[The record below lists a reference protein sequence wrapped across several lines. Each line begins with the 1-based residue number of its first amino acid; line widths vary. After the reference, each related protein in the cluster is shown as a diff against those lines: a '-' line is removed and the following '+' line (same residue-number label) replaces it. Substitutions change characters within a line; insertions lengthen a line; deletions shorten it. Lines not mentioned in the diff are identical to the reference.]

1 MKFVCICHKLR
12 FGHLRQILTSFPRV
26 IMTFAQSL
34 TQASS
39 PETSSHVTDELQTL
53 QPACVGE
60 KYEFLQKLGK
70 GSQGNV
76 WQAKSRSHGELVAIK
91 QLHVHSVT
99 TWKQYELFKREAETL
114 ASLEIDGVV
123 PFREY
128 IEDLEAN
135 PPYVCIV
142 QKFVEGQ
149 TLAEMLKKKHRF
161 ETETIY
167 DIITQ
172 VLKILQNLH
181 EHRPAVI
188 HRDIKPSNLMLTLR
202 EDGKYRVTLL
212 DFGAVANPQ
221 VQNGGS
227 TVAGTFGYMPPEQLM
242 GQAGPASD
250 IYALAAVAVELL
262 SGTSPADIEVCDF
275 KLVIEPYLTHVDQA
289 VVQTL
294 CLMLEP
300 SLQNRLCDYNA
311 LIAQFSNLA
320 HKEEISFLNFFKN
333 DKIPKLEDV
342 QSICQPGNYE
352 LWQNFNSEEVGNVEK
367 YITKVSNKHRAKV
380 FHYKC
385 YFDFYINKLDTSYKP
400 SKLCAD
406 EMYLLKLLDKS
417 NVVEHS
423 NTTNSLTFH
432 DIILKFIC
440 TISGIMGIFFAFV
453 EAVGLSGALIF
464 SLIIASVLFLALIL
478 MFKSHDPSSKARIHF
493 LDATDDDIK
502 FVIGT
507 HEYHPPFDIEH
518 IKALLYAS
526 QKVIARIVN
535 IEYQPTVNPMVDWE
549 KFYKEES
556 ACLFAKGLPCFKIT
570 YQYRC
575 PKGTLN
581 HIVTK
586 DLQPVSH
593 QVKDTI
599 LYDLDFYG
607 EAIVHTSPESHYKIG
622 DLIPL
627 LFCIQEQEEDML
639 GMHTMPYPF
648 PFANVQNPIEAC
660 DTMIITWDMIR
671 CQNRESL
678 MRKVSQLSQS
688 RVSKLKANSK
698 KWNDW
703 LIRLGYPMNTK

>member
-1 MKFVCICHKLR
+1 
-12 FGHLRQILTSFPRV
+12 
-26 IMTFAQSL
+26 MTFAQSL
-34 TQASS
+34 IQASS
-39 PETSSHVTDELQTL
+39 PETSAHVTDELQTL
-53 QPACVGE
+53 QPACVAE

-128 IEDLEAN
+128 IEDLDAN

-300 SLQNRLCDYNA
+300 SIQNRLCDYNA

-380 FHYKC
+380 FNYKC
-385 YFDFYINKLDTSYKP
+385 NFDFYTNKPDTYYMPSNYKP

-406 EMYLLKLLDKS
+406 EIYLLKLLDNS
-417 NVVEHS
+417 YDLEHS
-423 NTTNSLTFH
+423 TTDGKVFQ
-432 DIILKFIC
+432 DK
-440 TISGIMGIFFAFV
+440 IFFCLV
-453 EAVGLSGALIF
+453 YVLMCAVFGTIYDLAKVMEGALIVF
-464 SLIIASVLFLALIL
+464 LIIASVLFLTLIL
-478 MFKSHDPSSKARIHF
+478 MFKSHDPSSKARINF

-535 IEYQPTVNPMVDWE
+535 IEYQPTVKPMADWE

-570 YQYRC
+570 YQYRW

-627 LFCIQEQEEDML
+627 LLCIQEQEEDKL

-671 CQNRESL
+671 CQNRELL
-678 MRKVSQLSQS
+678 MRILSQLSQS

>member
-34 TQASS
+34 IQASS

-300 SLQNRLCDYNA
+300 SIQNRLCDYNA

-352 LWQNFNSEEVGNVEK
+352 LWQNFDSEEAKKVEN
-367 YITKVSNKHRAKV
+367 YIEKNLNKKAIMCHRFKFTDALNAKDMA
-380 FHYKC
+380 KLSSAEI
-385 YFDFYINKLDTSYKP
+385 YFFN
-400 SKLCAD
+400 
-406 EMYLLKLLDKS
+406 LLKLSKKS
-417 NVVEHS
+417 APQ
-423 NTTNSLTFH
+423 NTTPEFPSWVGVVWAVTVLIGVCVVAIEKH
-432 DIILKFIC
+432 ESIIPGLIPIIIGVIFLAIC
-440 TISGIMGIFFAFV
+440 TSGNENSVQRTRVDFLNISDNNIDY
-453 EAVGLSGALIF
+453 
-464 SLIIASVLFLALIL
+464 IL
-478 MFKSHDPSSKARIHF
+478 GD
-493 LDATDDDIK
+493 
-502 FVIGT
+502 G
-507 HEYHPPFDIEH
+507 EYHPDLEIATV
-518 IKALLYAS
+518 KKLLHAS
-526 QKVIARIVN
+526 QKVIGKIVD
-535 IEYQPTVNPMVDWE
+535 IEYQPVN
-549 KFYKEES
+549 
-556 ACLFAKGLPCFKIT
+556 
-570 YQYRC
+570 
-575 PKGTLN
+575 
-581 HIVTK
+581 
-586 DLQPVSH
+586 
-593 QVKDTI
+593 
-599 LYDLDFYG
+599 
-607 EAIVHTSPESHYKIG
+607 
-622 DLIPL
+622 
-627 LFCIQEQEEDML
+627 
-639 GMHTMPYPF
+639 
-648 PFANVQNPIEAC
+648 NPIIDWNTNKKNHLIC
-660 DTMIITWDMIR
+660 F
-671 CQNRESL
+671 Q
-678 MRKVSQLSQS
+678 KGF
-688 RVSKLKANSK
+688 RVSKL
-698 KWNDW
+698 
-703 LIRLGYPMNTK
+703 LINIVGQKTL